1 MVGAAPRK
9 DVFGL
14 LSTTVGDRFRVEELV
29 AEGGFGVVYRAC
41 QVALDR
47 RVALKIL
54 KTPAAND
61 EATRAEFRERFEA
74 EAKTIAR
81 LKHPSVVDVYDFA
94 VSPLP
99 SGELA
104 AWMAL
109 EWVDGET
116 LETRLL
122 RRRAEGQ
129 RGMAPAE
136 ALALLRPAIEALAF
150 AHKQGV
156 VHRDVKPA
164 NIMLSET
171 DHGRRVRVLDFGI
184 AKMVHSEEPAGS
196 GRTRTGSV
204 PAFSPAYAAPEQV
217 TFSRTGPW
225 TDVHALGL
233 VLSELLTDE
242 APFPETDASV
252 HEQVMA
258 AVRPTPASKGRD
270 VGRLEPVIAK
280 ALAVAPGDRYRTAGD
295 LLAALDG
302 GEQAVAPAAA
312 RAPAIAP
319 AAAPPVRGRKR
330 IAIGAAVIG
339 FGIAAAIW
347 ASRGPTA
354 PVAQPAVVQPQPQP
368 PSAAPPVEVAPP
380 PAPREPVPAPP
391 PTPAI
396 TAKEPTRPARATR
409 ASSRQRK
416 PDPAPAREGKPSDL
430 FDDTK

>member
-1 MVGAAPRK
+1 MEKGGGSDWWPVGRK
-9 DVFGL
+9 VLRPDFLDLEGTL
-14 LSTTVGDRFRVEELV
+14 FDGRFRVERYV
-29 AEGGFGVVYRAC
+29 AEGGFGVVYRAW

-61 EATRAEFRERFEA
+61 EATRTEFRERFEA

-116 LETRLL
+116 LEARLA
-122 RRRAEGQ
+122 RRRAEGL
-129 RGMAPAE
+129 RGIPPAE

-150 AHKQGV
+150 AHTQGIA
-156 VHRDVKPA
+156 HRDVKPA
-164 NIMLSET
+164 NIMISET

-184 AKMVHSEEPAGS
+184 AKMVHSDEPAGS

-242 APFPETDASV
+242 APFPATRDPRVRAGDGGGATDAG
-252 HEQVMA
+252 EQGSQRRRVRGGDREGRRRRA
-258 AVRPTPASKGRD
+258 PRPLAQRRRATRRPGRRGEQRDLASREQGTERVNEWAVLAIAVRPGASAPGPGVGLGRRRGRD
-270 VGRLEPVIAK
+270 DGARSVPCQSVELGQHRWRH
-280 ALAVAPGDRYRTAGD
+280 PG
-295 LLAALDG
+295 
-302 GEQAVAPAAA
+302 
-312 RAPAIAP
+312 
-319 AAAPPVRGRKR
+319 
-330 IAIGAAVIG
+330 
-339 FGIAAAIW
+339 
-347 ASRGPTA
+347 
-354 PVAQPAVVQPQPQP
+354 
-368 PSAAPPVEVAPP
+368 
-380 PAPREPVPAPP
+380 
-391 PTPAI
+391 
-396 TAKEPTRPARATR
+396 
-409 ASSRQRK
+409 
-416 PDPAPAREGKPSDL
+416 
-430 FDDTK
+430 